1 MPHATSGGG
10 VRVHYQVHPS
20 RVAPGPAHPP
30 VVLVQ
35 GLGLSSRFWFDQPR
49 LISQHEDRP
58 HGVVV
63 LDNRGTGG
71 SDRPRGPYTMAQMA
85 DDVAAVIDAS
95 GFASAIVVGISM
107 GGMIAQHVA
116 MRHPGK
122 VRGLVLLATT
132 PGLPWATPPGPQAL
146 ATLLSLPLLGDRG
159 GARAKRLHRLLL
171 PESEVHRGHEH
182 LADWP
187 SALDADPISTAAFL
201 SQFYAAVTNWTGR
214 GLAKIG
220 CPTVVVTGAE
230 DILVPPR
237 NSRQLARRIPTSH
250 LEILPDVAH
259 AVPLL
264 RPEIVWSS
272 LGKLEEMGVR

>member
-10 VRVHYQVHPS
+10 VRVHYEVHPS
-20 RVAPGPAHPP
+20 RVTPEPERPP

-49 LISQHEDRP
+49 LISQHEERP
-58 HGVVV
+58 QRVVV
-63 LDNRGTGG
+63 LDNRGTGR

-85 DDVAAVIDAS
+85 DDVAAVIEAAGLDAP
-95 GFASAIVVGISM
+95 IVVGISM

-146 ATLLSLPLLGDRG
+146 ATLLAIPLLGKRG
-159 GARAKRLHRLLL
+159 SSRLQRLLL
-171 PESEVHRGHEH
+171 PASELHRGDEH
-182 LADWP
+182 LAKWP
-187 SALDADPISTAAFL
+187 AALAIDPTTMGTFL
-201 SQFYAAVTNWTGR
+201 SQFYAAVTNWTGG
-214 GLAKIG
+214 GLAKIA

-237 NSRQLARRIPTSH
+237 NSRQIARRIPKSH
-250 LEILPDVAH
+250 LQILPDVAH

-264 RPEIVWSS
+264 RPDIVWRS
-272 LGKLEEMGVR
+272 LQKLEEMGVR

>member
-10 VRVHYQVHPS
+10 VRVHYEVHPS
-20 RVAPGPAHPP
+20 RVAPAPERPT

-35 GLGLSSRFWFDQPR
+35 GLGLSSRFWFDQPQ
-49 LISQHEDRP
+49 LISQHEERP
-58 HGVVV
+58 QRVVV
-63 LDNRGTGG
+63 LDNRGTGK

-85 DDVAAVIDAS
+85 DDVAAVIEAAALES
-95 GFASAIVVGISM
+95 VIVVGISM

-132 PGLPWATPPGPQAL
+132 PGLPWATPPMPRAV
-146 ATLLSLPLLGDRG
+146 ATLLSLPLMGDLRSS
-159 GARAKRLHRLLL
+159 RAQRLLL
-171 PESEVHRGHEH
+171 PKSEWHRGDEH
-182 LADWP
+182 LARWP
-187 SALDADPISTAAFL
+187 GALAADPITMAAFL
-201 SQFYAAVTNWTGR
+201 SQFYAAVTNWTGG
-214 GLAKIG
+214 GLAKIA

-230 DILVPPR
+230 DVLVPPR
-237 NSRQLARRIPTSH
+237 NSRQIARRIPRSH

-264 RPEIVWSS
+264 RPEIVCRS
-272 LGKLEEMGVR
+272 LRKLEEMGVR